1 MIKTKN
7 PRIRGGD
14 FSTRFSGS
22 ENSTIVSQDERGT
35 PFGAEKIVVLKS
47 NHPAA
52 TGRKLH
58 LNILVDV

>member
-35 PFGAEKIVVLKS
+35 PFGAEKIVALKKQPPGGDRAEVTS
-47 NHPAA
+47 
-52 TGRKLH
+52 
-58 LNILVDV
+58 